1 MRKFHGVSACLAI
14 LGAANL
20 ANSAHPAIS
29 ATPPVARLSGAQ
41 LITYYVELKSAAGA
55 PVDPYALLNQQFAK
69 GYLAGVADSAEGR
82 DWCDTSRVK
91 TTELDSNVMAELK
104 KLPAKVLKK
113 DAARLV
119 IDVLRK
125 RFPCSTM

>member
-1 MRKFHGVSACLAI
+1 MNKLYGTAACLAI
-14 LGAANL
+14 LGVANL
-20 ANSAHPAIS
+20 ANSANPAIS

-41 LITYYVELKSAAGA
+41 LITYYVESRAAAGA

-69 GYLAGVADSAEGR
+69 GYLAGVADSAQGR

-91 TTELDSNVMAELK
+91 TTELDSNVIAELK
-104 KLPAKVLKK
+104 KLPVEVLKK
-113 DAARLV
+113 DAAQLV